1 MLQGGCGGRGP
12 GAAEVVGCRDQEGRR
27 GSEEAVPGTSVFPSS
42 ETRMSGQ
49 NIVTDDIGM
58 SIYGNTKR
66 HPLWKEGGTNQGR
79 LPRGGVMTMFLELGQ
94 VIGQGGL
101 TTRQRK
107 QRYAGAGPVAE
118 Q

>member
-1 MLQGGCGGRGP
+1 MNWERGG
-12 GAAEVVGCRDQEGRR
+12 D
-27 GSEEAVPGTSVFPSS
+27 
-42 ETRMSGQ
+42 GQ